1 MKKLFISIVVFLV
14 VFTFGCQESA
24 INGPEESAGNI
35 ERKSSEGEGT
45 TFNDFTVHNK
55 GVINIKSELTDP
67 VLKSPLVLLGRI
79 AFDHH
84 TSPGI
89 SIQVNSNKIVRLD
102 LKVEAELFDGLGAVD
117 TELKIA
123 GRSSHRF
130 EFLDDRIYSLKIIY
144 QITNRKDIS
153 LRVTYPVT
161 ADGLEEPTF
170 NLIPNFGAVTSEQ

>member
-1 MKKLFISIVVFLV
+1 MKKLFISIVVLLV
-14 VFTFGCQESA
+14 VLTFGCQESA
-24 INGPEESAGNI
+24 INGPEEPAGSI
-35 ERKSSEGEGT
+35 DRKSSEG
-45 TFNDFTVHNK
+45 FTVRNK
-55 GVINIKSELTDP
+55 GVIDIKSELTDP

-79 AFDHH
+79 AFDHIASNESS
-84 TSPGI
+84 T
-89 SIQVNSNKIVRLD
+89 QVNSITIVALD

-130 EFLDDRIYSLKIIY
+130 EFLDDGIYSLKIIY

-170 NLIPNFGAVTSEQ
+170 NLISNSGAVTSEQ

>member
-1 MKKLFISIVVFLV
+1 MKKLFISIVVLLV
-14 VFTFGCQESA
+14 VLTFGCQESA
-24 INGPEESAGNI
+24 INGPEEPAGSI
-35 ERKSSEGEGT
+35 DRKSSEG
-45 TFNDFTVHNK
+45 FAVRNK
-55 GVINIKSELTDP
+55 GVIDIKSELTDP

-79 AFDHH
+79 AFDHFASNESS
-84 TSPGI
+84 T
-89 SIQVNSNKIVRLD
+89 QVNNTKIVRLD

-130 EFLDDRIYSLKIIY
+130 EFLDDRIYALEIIY

-170 NLIPNFGAVTSEQ
+170 NLISNSGAVTSEQ

>member
-1 MKKLFISIVVFLV
+1 MKKLFISIVVLLV
-14 VFTFGCQESA
+14 VLTFGCQESA
-24 INGPEESAGNI
+24 INGPEEPAGNFD
-35 ERKSSEGEGT
+35 RKSSEG
-45 TFNDFTVHNK
+45 FTVRNN
-55 GVINIKSELTDP
+55 GVIDIKSELTDP

-79 AFDHH
+79 AFDHFASNESS
-84 TSPGI
+84 T
-89 SIQVNSNKIVRLD
+89 QVNNTKIVRLD
-102 LKVEAELFDGLGAVD
+102 LKVEAELFDGLRAVD

-130 EFLDDRIYSLKIIY
+130 EFLDDRIYSLEIIY

-170 NLIPNFGAVTSEQ
+170 NLISNSGAVTSEQ

>member
-1 MKKLFISIVVFLV
+1 MKKLFISIVVLLV
-14 VFTFGCQESA
+14 VLTFGCQESA
-24 INGPEESAGNI
+24 INGPEEPAGTI
-35 ERKSSEGEGT
+35 DRKSSEG
-45 TFNDFTVHNK
+45 FALRNK
-55 GVINIKSELTDP
+55 GVIDIKSELTDP

-79 AFDHH
+79 AFDHIASNESS
-84 TSPGI
+84 T
-89 SIQVNSNKIVRLD
+89 QVNSSKIVRLD

-130 EFLDDRIYSLKIIY
+130 EFLDDRIYSLEIIY

-161 ADGLEEPTF
+161 TEGLEEPTF
-170 NLIPNFGAVTSEQ
+170 NLISNSGAVTSEQ

>member
-1 MKKLFISIVVFLV
+1 MKKLFISIVVLLV
-14 VFTFGCQESA
+14 VLTFGCQESA
-24 INGPEESAGNI
+24 INGPEERAGNI
-35 ERKSSEGEGT
+35 DRKSSEG
-45 TFNDFTVHNK
+45 FIVRNK
-55 GVINIKSELTDP
+55 GVIDIKSELTDP

-79 AFDHH
+79 AFDHIASNESS
-84 TSPGI
+84 T
-89 SIQVNSNKIVRLD
+89 QVNSTKIVRLD

-130 EFLDDRIYSLKIIY
+130 EFLDDGIYSLEIIY
-144 QITNRKDIS
+144 QITNRNDIS

-170 NLIPNFGAVTSEQ
+170 NLIPNFGPVTSEQ

>member
-1 MKKLFISIVVFLV
+1 MKKLFISIVVLLV
-14 VFTFGCQESA
+14 VLTFGCQESA
-24 INGPEESAGNI
+24 VNGPEEQPSNLD
-35 ERKSSEGEGT
+35 RKSSEG
-45 TFNDFTVHNK
+45 FTVRNK
-55 GVINIKSELTDP
+55 GVIDIKSELTDP

-79 AFDHH
+79 AFDHIASNESS
-84 TSPGI
+84 T
-89 SIQVNSNKIVRLD
+89 QVNNTKIVRLD

-130 EFLDDRIYSLKIIY
+130 EFLDDGIYSLKIIY

-153 LRVTYPVT
+153 LRVIYPVT

-170 NLIPNFGAVTSEQ
+170 NLISNSGAVTSEQ